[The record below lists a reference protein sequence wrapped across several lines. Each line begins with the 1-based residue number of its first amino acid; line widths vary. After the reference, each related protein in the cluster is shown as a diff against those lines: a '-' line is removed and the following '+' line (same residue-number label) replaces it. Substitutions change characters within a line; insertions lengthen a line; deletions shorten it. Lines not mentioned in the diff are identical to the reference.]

1 MPLRAMRRGGLNPV
15 YILWAVRGLWCLK
28 GQQAASSHSDLV
40 RCLVDFLGAERRLP
54 VLTSAPAAPFPLQLL
69 FTAKALPLLSTIA
82 SCTHR
87 QFCVKFPKVPQES
100 EFPLLRF
107 GGAQWKAALTSPPG
121 AWAGVLTLTHFLPHA
136 SQLRVGI
143 AVQSLIKES
152 SDTCTPACPRPAS
165 GGGRGCEGEQGMDQG
180 QGAYTVRMDEHV
192 GLDQAQGL
200 LRQVLS
206 IVLWGCE
213 EYGYHLG
220 VRDAF

>member
-1 MPLRAMRRGGLNPV
+1 MH
-15 YILWAVRGLWCLK
+15 ILWAVRGLWCLK

-40 RCLVDFLGAERRLP
+40 RCLVDFLGADKRTCST
-54 VLTSAPAAPFPLQLL
+54 VSSAATVHSESTPLA
-69 FTAKALPLLSTIA
+69 FHH
-82 SCTHR
+82 C
-87 QFCVKFPKVPQES
+87 FCVKFPKVPQES

-180 QGAYTVRMDEHV
+180 QGAYTVRMDEHA